1 MSVLGLARSF
11 PPAVVR
17 WSIKPHNNR
26 RIFFEDS
33 RPSFNRILSSQLK
46 LAIDLHVLGILGGQ
60 SRSYDVSG
68 VPTLNFCSLLFI
80 IVLGVLSPALSGN
93 AIAEIPLPPD
103 NNSVIPP
110 IPLIPPIPVI
120 PIVPIVPI
128 APETPV
134 DPIAGDSLGALTKTN
149 TRYPALVNPLGKPQ
163 PGIPMQFQP
172 SQRGHSI
179 QLNLKN
185 TDNRTVLQEF
195 SDSYFPPEKQLY
207 WVLPGNRIVIETQGW
222 QTSIEYQG
230 QASRTIVEQI
240 LEVTQ
245 PLWGLQAA
253 WILPQTFQDLVG
265 NDTENKF
272 SILSIAG
279 EINNPEGV
287 PTPSITINTDNVV
300 RDNIQTILPP
310 RLGTGS
316 TYSSSGG
323 GSLFQ
328 FLALGNTPKLLQ
340 AFPTTNLQVLLEGDG
355 LYEGAL
361 IKKGVLGKAGIN
373 FGNPLSGEG
382 YSFKPAVTS
391 IPGIKVAQPDKFD
404 NLDLLNVL
412 VNPFLSQNDRQLY
425 YLNSLNWVSL
435 GLRSPKIIS
444 TKTTNIQTQDW
455 HQLRLSRPH
464 NRTLLQYEK
473 TPGTATYYN
482 VFANPGIALSYNFE
496 RGKLNEGQTANTTFG
511 MVLGSLFELIHPA
524 RIETSI
530 WEANLRSR
538 RRDPFTPLRTQTTPE
553 QRQQINQRL
562 DRTLNSVNRVS
573 GLNQVSGSFTWPST
587 ITPDRSSIFQ
597 VRSGTHQ
604 RRVQLVRI
612 QQVWQEDYT
621 YISRLRLSDDRFGP
635 LSFIGNVIPQSQT
648 GLPPINRTA
657 AVKTILTS
665 VDGTQQFQLSN
676 DAGLNATDLNNRD
689 LTVVPIAIRSFD
701 SAFDR
706 IDLTQTGR
714 IISTIDRFDGLFDLP
729 SLELLWSKS
738 RGAFNYSAAIG
749 AWGNFSRNP
758 APNIKYDQITNPEP
772 HVGLYA
778 NLLLNWTSN
787 QVQRDANQ
795 QINALITSTPSL
807 QLVWNSANN
816 VSNPTTLTA
825 SYGYFRQT
833 TAANYGITAGLFL
846 AAYNTQLDN
855 KLDPI
860 LFLRADLGLLSGL
873 RLTGSLEQSTSSLF
887 GSVEVLQSLDFPW
900 SAGIYAQN
908 FQTTAGLNNRS
919 AGNAF
924 GIIVQRQS
932 PNNNGRWQSRLGLNG
947 RDLEL
952 KLEGKI
958 VF

>member
-1 MSVLGLARSF
+1 M
-11 PPAVVR
+11 
-17 WSIKPHNNR
+17 
-26 RIFFEDS
+26 
-33 RPSFNRILSSQLK
+33 
-46 LAIDLHVLGILGGQ
+46 
-60 SRSYDVSG
+60 SG
-68 VPTLNFCSLLFI
+68 VPSLNFSSFLS
-80 IVLGVLSPALSGN
+80 IVIFGIFSPTLTSRN
-93 AIAEIPLPPD
+93 SIAAIPLPSDTSSVVPIAP
-103 NNSVIPP
+103 VIPP
-110 IPLIPPIPVI
+110 APPIL
-120 PIVPIVPI
+120 PI
-128 APETPV
+128 APETSV
-134 DPIAGDSLGALTKTN
+134 DPIVGDSLGALTKTN
-149 TRYPALVNPLGKPQ
+149 GRYPALVNPLGKLQ
-163 PGIPMQFQP
+163 PGASIQFQP
-172 SQRGHSI
+172 RQRGHTV
-179 QLNLKN
+179 QLNLRN
-185 TDNRTVLQEF
+185 SDNQTVLQEF
-195 SDSYFPPEKQLY
+195 SDTYFPPEKQLY

-222 QTSIEYQG
+222 QTGIDYQG
-230 QASRTIVEQI
+230 QASRTIVEQTV
-240 LEVTQ
+240 EVTQ

-287 PTPSITINTDNVV
+287 PTPSIRINTDNVV
-300 RDNIQTILPP
+300 RGNIKTVLPP

-340 AFPTTNLQVLLEGDG
+340 AFPTTNLQVLLDGDG

-361 IKKGVLGKAGIN
+361 INKGALGKAGIS

-382 YSFKPAVTS
+382 YSFKPDVTS

-412 VNPFLSQNDRQLY
+412 VNPFLSQSDRQLY

-435 GLRSPKIIS
+435 GLRSPKILS
-444 TKTTNIQTQDW
+444 TKTTSVQTQDW

-482 VFANPGIALSYNFE
+482 VFANPGLAISYNFE
-496 RGKLNEGQTANTTFG
+496 RGKLNEGQTANTTIG
-511 MVLGSLFELIHPA
+511 MLLGSLFELIHPA
-524 RIETSI
+524 RIESSI
-530 WEANLRSR
+530 LEGRLRSR
-538 RRDPFTPLRTQTTPE
+538 RQDAFTPLRTQTTPE

-562 DRTLNSVNRVS
+562 DRTLNSANRVS
-573 GLNQVSGSFTWPST
+573 GLNQVSGSFTSPSP

-597 VRSGTHQ
+597 LRSGTHQ
-604 RRVQLVRI
+604 RRVRVARI
-612 QQVWQEDYT
+612 RQIWEEDYT
-621 YISRLRLSDDRFGP
+621 YISRLRLSNDRFGP
-635 LSFIGNVIPQSQT
+635 LSFIGNVIPRSET

-665 VDGTQQFQLSN
+665 ADGTQQFQLSN
-676 DAGLNATDLNNRD
+676 DADLNTPNSNGTNSNGND
-689 LTVVPIAIRSFD
+689 LTVVPIGIRSFD

-714 IISTIDRFDGLFDLP
+714 VISTIDRFDGLFDLP
-729 SLELLWSKS
+729 SLEFLWSKS
-738 RGAFNYSAAIG
+738 RGTFNYSASVG

-758 APNIKYDQITNPEP
+758 APNIKHDQIVNPEP
-772 HVGLYA
+772 RLGLYA

-787 QVQRDANQ
+787 RVQRDANQ
-795 QINALITSTPSL
+795 QIKLVTTSRPSL
-807 QLVWNSANN
+807 QLAWNSASNA
-816 VSNPTTLTA
+816 SNPTTLTA

-833 TAANYGITAGLFL
+833 PAANYGITAGVFL
-846 AAYNTQLDN
+846 ASYKS
-855 KLDPI
+855 KLDSV
-860 LFLRADLGLLSGL
+860 LFLRADLGLRLGL
-873 RLTGSLEQSTSSLF
+873 NLTGSLEQGTSSLF
-887 GSVEVLQSLDFPW
+887 GSFELLQTLTPRW
-900 SAGIYAQN
+900 SAGLYGQN
-908 FQTTAGLNNRS
+908 FQTTAGLKDRS
-919 AGNAF
+919 VGNSF

-932 PNNNGRWQSRLGLNG
+932 PTNHGRWQSRLGLNG

-952 KLEGKI
+952 QFEGKI